1 MKSFRIASFSVLQ
14 LLILSDSCSADI
26 NDINEKFNPLVRSL
40 LHRFALASK
49 KPGFLRKLDEDTA
62 MKREFGPG
70 ADWSCSAASNRGT
83 DFDSCTLS
91 EASKSIEG
99 GCSWCPLGSSTGIC
113 LRGGQAS
120 VVNGLENDRLLH
132 LKCYSDHDEIIDQEA
147 SDFWDEAMACFPH
160 HKDSCGGDHDGHV
173 CTYCTTKEPNMGLCL
188 SHTLWENL
196 VIAQAVEDFEGGV
209 TMYEQIPLDQVI
221 HCSKEVES
229 IETGTE
235 ENKYDD
241 NLWDN
246 PCDLGRPITDEDSE
260 MECEKNEGCA
270 IISNIFPGFLGSEPG
285 DICVT
290 AAKKKAIVWF
300 AEVLKQMG
308 WSAEMDAYDIF

>member
-1 MKSFRIASFSVLQ
+1 MKSFRIASFSFLQ
-14 LLILSDSCSADI
+14 LLLLSNRCSAGS
-26 NDINEKFNPLVRSL
+26 NELNENVSPLARL
-40 LHRFALASK
+40 LLDRFALASK
-49 KPGFLRKLDEDTA
+49 KPGFLRKLDEDTV

-91 EASKSIEG
+91 EASKAIDD
-99 GCSWCPLGSSTGIC
+99 GCSYCPLGSSIGIC

-120 VVNGLENDRLLH
+120 VINGLENDRLLH
-132 LKCYSDHDEIIDQEA
+132 LKCYSDSDEVIDQEA
-147 SDFWDEAMACFPH
+147 TAFWDEVMACLPH
-160 HKDSCGGDHDGHV
+160 HKGDCGGEHDGHV

-209 TMYEQIPLDQVI
+209 TMYEQISLDQVI
-221 HCSKEVES
+221 HCSREVEDS
-229 IETGTE
+229 DTGTS

-246 PCDLGRPITDEDSE
+246 PCDLGRPITDDG
-260 MECEKNEGCA
+260 MECINKEGCA
-270 IISNIFPGFLGSEPG
+270 VAPNIFPGFLGSEPG
-285 DICVT
+285 NLCVSQ
-290 AAKKKAIVWF
+290 AKKNAIFWF
-300 AEVLKQMG
+300 ARILKDMG
-308 WSAEMDAYDIF
+308 WSEEMDAYNIL